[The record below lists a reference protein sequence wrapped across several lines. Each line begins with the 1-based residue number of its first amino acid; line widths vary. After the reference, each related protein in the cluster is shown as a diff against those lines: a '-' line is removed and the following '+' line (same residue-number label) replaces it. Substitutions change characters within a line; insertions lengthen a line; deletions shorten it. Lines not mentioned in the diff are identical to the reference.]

1 MITLVDLADKLRL
14 IDEISLLEMLEITSE
29 DLVDRF
35 MDTIEEKYEDL
46 VEDFEESN
54 PFKE

>member
-14 IDEISLLEMLEITSE
+14 VDEISLLEMLEITSE